1 MYIYMYICIYI
12 YVHMLNNET
21 KSSQLGINTNVC
33 EALERR
39 MHVLPAIVPVEG
51 SSLGAGFRV

>member
-1 MYIYMYICIYI
+1 
-12 YVHMLNNET
+12 MLNNET

-51 SSLGAGFRV
+51 SSLGSGFRVQGLGFRVGV